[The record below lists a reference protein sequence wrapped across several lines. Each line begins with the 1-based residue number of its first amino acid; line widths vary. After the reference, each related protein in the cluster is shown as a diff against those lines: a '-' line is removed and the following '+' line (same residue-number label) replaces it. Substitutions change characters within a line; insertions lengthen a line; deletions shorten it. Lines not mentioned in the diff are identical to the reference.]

1 MLIRLETNSRTAI
14 HNFQECL
21 NKWYKAERRSLPWRE
36 ETSLYRTVVSEFMC
50 QQTQISTVI
59 PYFERWMT
67 SFPDFESLAASSED
81 SILKHWEGLGY
92 YRRAQHLH
100 ALAKSLKKTPTPP
113 NAEGWAKLPGVG
125 PYTAAAIASIACG
138 RAVACVDGNVV
149 RILSR
154 IVGEESKFKSGTEA
168 ARHFTSLANA
178 LMEDDN
184 PGTHNQAMME
194 LGATVCLRKKPLCM
208 ICPVREHC
216 RAGTEGF
223 AEELPRIHRA
233 KTVAQTVDRIWII
246 QRRRILLHRK
256 PDGSSRLAGLHEL
269 PTTDQA
275 GFNAKTLTN
284 APSIIRK
291 RSITR
296 YRITEVIHFPKSLS
310 KSQKAKAR
318 KNNCKWIPLKQLDQV
333 TLSGPHRKWV
343 GDILKQN
350 GKG

>member
-1 MLIRLETNSRTAI
+1 
-14 HNFQECL
+14 
-21 NKWYKAERRSLPWRE
+21 
-36 ETSLYRTVVSEFMC
+36 MC

-59 PYFERWMT
+59 PYFERWMI
-67 SFPDFESLAASSED
+67 SFPDFQSLAAASEKT
-81 SILKHWEGLGY
+81 ILKHWEGLGY

-100 ALAKSLKKTPTPP
+100 ALAKSLLEIPP
-113 NAEGWAKLPGVG
+113 PRTAQGWAKLPGIG

-154 IVGEESKFKSGTEA
+154 IVGEEREFKSSTEA

-194 LGATVCLRKKPLCM
+194 LGATVCLRKRPLCT
-208 ICPVREHC
+208 ICPVRGQC

-223 AEELPRIHRA
+223 ADELPRIRRV
-233 KTVAQTVDRIWII
+233 KTVSQTLNRIWII
-246 QRRRILLHRK
+246 RRGRILLHRR
-256 PDGSSRLAGLHEL
+256 PDSSNRLANLHEL
-269 PTTDQA
+269 PTVDQT
-275 GFNAKTLTN
+275 GLKPKKLINGR
-284 APSIIRK
+284 SITRK

-296 YRITEVIHFPKSLS
+296 YRITEIIYFPKSLS
-310 KSQKAKAR
+310 EKQRSKAK
-318 KNNCKWIPLKQLDQV
+318 KNNCKWIPLKQLDKV

-343 GDILKQN
+343 REILKQQ

>member
-14 HNFQECL
+14 HEFQGRL
-21 NKWYKAERRSLPWRE
+21 NEWYKAERRKLPWRE
-36 ETSLYRTVVSEFMC
+36 EVSVYRTVVSEFMC

-59 PYFERWMT
+59 PYFKRWMA
-67 SFPDFESLAASSED
+67 SFPDFQSLAAASEK

-92 YRRAQHLH
+92 YRRAQYLH
-100 ALAKSLKKTPTPP
+100 ALAKSLVETPP
-113 NAEGWAKLPGVG
+113 PRTAEGWAKLPGVG

-149 RILSR
+149 RILAR
-154 IVGEESKFKSGTEA
+154 IVGEESEFKSGTEA
-168 ARHFTSLANA
+168 ARHFSSLANA

-194 LGATVCLRKKPLCM
+194 LGATVCLRKKPLCT

-223 AEELPRIHRA
+223 ADELPRIRRA
-233 KTVAQTVDRIWII
+233 KTIAQTVVRIWIV
-246 QRRRILLHRK
+246 QRGRILLHRR
-256 PDGSSRLAGLHEL
+256 PDSSSRLASLHEL
-269 PTTDQA
+269 PTANQA
-275 GFNAKTLTN
+275 GFNPKAFVN
-284 APSIIRK
+284 GRSITRK

-296 YRITEVIHFPKSLS
+296 YRITEVINFPKSLN
-310 KSQKAKAR
+310 KSQKARAR
-318 KNNCKWIPLKQLDQV
+318 KNNCKWIPLKRLDKV

-343 GDILKQN
+343 GEILEKN
-350 GKG
+350 GNG